1 MSCSSCGRELPA
13 AFPGATVSCV
23 CGHRASLPSPNVTP
37 RERAG
42 PYRGGQ
48 AAPRADDADVV
59 CPYCS
64 NRCPAL
70 ARVCPHCDVRLEN
83 VRCGRC
89 YSLQEPG
96 AFDCQRCGQPLE
108 LEPMLD
114 ATDAPCPRC
123 KLPLEAAATGDDG
136 RLHECP
142 RCGGVFVPKDVLAE
156 LLVRAELSGPFS
168 DPPKQKFPS
177 LDEVRYVSCPLCHS
191 SMNRLNFGRVSGII
205 VDVCKPHGTWF
216 DGGELTRVMAFAAGG
231 GLAKTRAREAED
243 LKQQAKER
251 DKQQQDLAIA
261 RGRLEAEETLRDW
274 RHLLRELFFW

>member
-1 MSCSSCGRELPA
+1 MTCTSCGRELPVG
-13 AFPGATVSCV
+13 FPGATVSCV
-23 CGHRASLPSPNVTP
+23 CGHRASLPSPIPAVQ
-37 RERAG
+37 RAG

-48 AAPRADDADVV
+48 AAPPGEGTDIL

-83 VRCGRC
+83 VRCARC
-89 YSLQEPG
+89 YSLQQPG
-96 AFDCQRCGQPLE
+96 AFHCQRCGQPLE

-123 KLPLEAAATGDDG
+123 QTPLEAAATGDDG

-156 LLVRAELSGPFS
+156 LLLRAELSGPFS
-168 DPPKQKFPS
+168 DPPKRQIPS
-177 LDEVRYVSCPLCHS
+177 LDDVRYVPCPQCHS
-191 SMNRLNFGRVSGII
+191 SMNRMNFGRVSGVI

-216 DGGELTRVMAFAAGG
+216 DGGELTRVIAFAAGG
-231 GLAKTRAREAED
+231 GLVKTRAREAED
-243 LKQQAKER
+243 QKLQAKER
-251 DKQQQDLAIA
+251 EKLQQDFAVMH
-261 RGRLEAEETLRDW
+261 GRLEAEEKLREWRFLLRDF
-274 RHLLRELFFW
+274 FFW